1 MQKHKNLSSCESLSK
16 QDVPFASRKSSTV
29 QSSEKSV
36 FLILNLYIPRSGP
49 GGAAGAAL
57 DITAN
62 WEHRLHRDGDR
73 AAAQLH
79 LPGPDELRHG
89 VATSPAVAPATLLQA
104 PYYPQLFLIL
114 SPLHS
119 PGWQGTTHGAE
130 VATQAL
136 SLPCLWKCTWK
147 VGARFIPNFPQSC
160 LAQFPMK
167 FLFSSQ
173 CKVCYWPEC
182 LFKTWL
188 IQLATHPATHLL
200 CHWPS
205 ASCYLSD
212 KFNMLSPWCEIPVR
226 VTCKATSV
234 CLLLRATYV
243 LLATLVSGHQQAPFP
258 GQLVDWGMAA
268 DSPCWA
274 AMSRKFCLFRLKSSK
289 FQAFLEPTF

>member
-1 MQKHKNLSSCESLSK
+1 MFFSFVDGHGAPVEDLWGRKPTVVRKHHRHNRTCSQNDKSNGPLHTWYGRLWLLIIDQDFKACCRFNLMLNQPTQYNHK
-16 QDVPFASRKSSTV
+16 GLYRRPHINQRQDKTHPMAHEV
-29 QSSEKSV
+29 
-36 FLILNLYIPRSGP
+36 
-49 GGAAGAAL
+49 AAL
-57 DITAN
+57 
-62 WEHRLHRDGDR
+62 H
-73 AAAQLH
+73 
-79 LPGPDELRHG
+79 
-89 VATSPAVAPATLLQA
+89 
-104 PYYPQLFLIL
+104 
-114 SPLHS
+114 
-119 PGWQGTTHGAE
+119 
-130 VATQAL
+130 
-136 SLPCLWKCTWK
+136 
-147 VGARFIPNFPQSC
+147 
-160 LAQFPMK
+160 
-167 FLFSSQ
+167 
-173 CKVCYWPEC
+173 
-182 LFKTWL
+182 
-188 IQLATHPATHLL
+188 HPATHLL

>member
-1 MQKHKNLSSCESLSK
+1 MYKFMQKHKNLSSCESLSK

-136 SLPCLWKCTWK
+136 SSLPLK
-147 VGARFIPNFPQSC
+147 VHLESWSEIY
-160 LAQFPMK
+160 
-167 FLFSSQ
+167 SQ
-173 CKVCYWPEC
+173 LPTIMPRAISYEIS
-182 LFKTWL
+182 
-188 IQLATHPATHLL
+188 IQL
-200 CHWPS
+200 S
-205 ASCYLSD
+205 
-212 KFNMLSPWCEIPVR
+212 MQG
-226 VTCKATSV
+226 
-234 CLLLRATYV
+234 LLLAWMPFQD
-243 LLATLVSGHQQAPFP
+243 LAHSIGHSSCHTSSLPLTL
-258 GQLVDWGMAA
+258 
-268 DSPCWA
+268 C
-274 AMSRKFCLFRLKSSK
+274 
-289 FQAFLEPTF
+289 